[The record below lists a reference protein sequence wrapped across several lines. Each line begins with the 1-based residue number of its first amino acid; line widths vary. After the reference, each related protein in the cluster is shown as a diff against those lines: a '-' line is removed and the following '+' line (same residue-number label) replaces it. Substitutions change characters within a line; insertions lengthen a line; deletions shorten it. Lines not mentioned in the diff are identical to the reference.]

1 MHEGP
6 LVAQPSDAIGHD
18 PDDAAHRRAREKQ
31 SQLAPAEA
39 RALGAIA
46 LLSLGAILWVVAPV
60 GTGVLLGTVFAFAT
74 YPICSGLS
82 RRTHKPRLVAAL
94 VTVLT
99 TLALAGTLGLLAFL
113 LVQQGVA
120 FFGRLPPALA
130 PGGAADAIM
139 AHLAGPLRAL
149 HLQPSSVADR
159 VSGALGSAAS
169 YAAGLAT
176 QVASAVFD
184 GVIALIFMATTMY
197 FVLRRWSALG
207 RLAERMMPINP
218 HHTRRLMREI
228 RRLGHAVILGNFGTG
243 IVQGMFA
250 WIGFAIARVPQ
261 AGLLGALTAAAS
273 LIPAIGTLLVW
284 VPAGLVLLA
293 VGHTGAGAFLL
304 VWGALVV
311 GSFCDYVV
319 RPRLVGGSQ
328 SMSSW
333 MALVALFGG
342 IKVFGFVGILLGPM
356 VVGIAFEALRIYER
370 TRRFRL
376 GLH

>member
-1 MHEGP
+1 
-6 LVAQPSDAIGHD
+6 VAQSTIETGSE
-18 PDDAAHRRAREKQ
+18 PDDPAHRRAREMQ

-46 LLSLGAILWVVAPV
+46 LLSVAAILWVVAPV
-60 GTGVLLGTVFAFAT
+60 GAGVLLGTVFAFAT
-74 YPICSGLS
+74 YPICSALS
-82 RRTHKPRLVAAL
+82 RRTQKPRLVAAL

-99 TLALAGTLGLLAFL
+99 TLVLAGTLGLLAFL
-113 LVQQGVA
+113 IVQQGVA
-120 FFGRLPPALA
+120 FFGRLPQALA

-139 AHLAGPLRAL
+139 TRLAGPLRAL
-149 HLQPSSVADR
+149 HVQPSGVADR
-159 VSGALGSAAS
+159 VSSALGNAAT

-184 GVIALIFMATTMY
+184 GAIALIFMATTMY

-228 RRLGHAVILGNFGTG
+228 RRLGHSVILGNFGTG
-243 IVQGMFA
+243 IVQGFFA
-250 WIGFAIARVPQ
+250 WIGYAIAHVPQ
-261 AGLLGALTAAAS
+261 AALLGAITAAAS
-273 LIPAIGTLLVW
+273 LVPAIGTLLVW
-284 VPAGLVLLA
+284 VPAGLVLVA
-293 VGHTGAGAFLL
+293 VGHTGAGVFLL
-304 VWGALVV
+304 VWGALLV
-311 GSFCDYVV
+311 GCFCDYVV
-319 RPRLVGGSQ
+319 RPRLVGGSE

-333 MALVALFGG
+333 VALVALFGG
-342 IKVFGFVGILLGPM
+342 IKVFGFIGILLGPM
-356 VVGIAFEALRIYER
+356 IVGIAFEALRIYER